1 VIISQRT
8 ALDEEDIM
16 SQDINQRLIARIG
29 GRVGRSTWPQAVSM
43 EPEVR
48 TPIDI
53 IPVTQRNGVER
64 RELKPL
70 PALDPGAPSL
80 GPYLFEWQY
89 NVRVASIDAFRD
101 WLKASEDNLR
111 RYCPDHF
118 RYLGTFEALFGPS
131 GQSPF
136 GRYRTLWQH
145 ADLAGTLHL
154 LRRKPQEDQT
164 PEEEIQEDLFIKLL
178 KELISFQDTSE
189 SSLRNS
195 QLYQLVTTEE

>member
-1 VIISQRT
+1 
-8 ALDEEDIM
+8 M
-16 SQDINQRLIARIG
+16 SQDINQRLIARISR
-29 GRVGRSTWPQAVSM
+29 RVGRSTWPRAVSM

-53 IPVTQRNGVER
+53 IPVTQRDDVER
-64 RELKPL
+64 RELNPL
-70 PALDPGAPSL
+70 PKLDPGAPSL

-101 WLKASEDNLR
+101 WLKEFEDDLR
-111 RYCPDHF
+111 RYCPGHF

-131 GQSPF
+131 GQSPL

-154 LRRKPQEDQT
+154 LRRKPPQKDQT
-164 PEEEIQEDLFIKLL
+164 REEEIEDDLSREEEIEEDLSREEEIEEDLFIKLL

-189 SSLRNS
+189 SSL
-195 QLYQLVTTEE
+195 